1 MKIFILEDNKE
12 RIKWFKEV
20 FSSESNLFFADNVE
34 EAKKI
39 LLENSEFD
47 ILFLDHDLDQ
57 KIFVNSNEQNTGYQL
72 ARFLVENKISFMSI
86 IIHSMNIF
94 GSCRMFDVLKK
105 ISENVRRVPFPI
117 LRYRVWRKSQ
127 K

>member
-1 MKIFILEDNKE
+1 MKIFILEDSKE
-12 RIKWFKEV
+12 RIKWFKDV
-20 FSSESNLFFADNVE
+20 FSSENSLFFADNVIDAKRILTE
-34 EAKKI
+34 ESNFYA
-39 LLENSEFD
+39 
-47 ILFLDHDLDQ
+47 LFLDHDLDNR
-57 KIFVNSNEQNTGYQL
+57 IFVDSNEENTGYQL

-94 GSCRMFDVLKK
+94 GSHRMFDVLKK
-105 ISENVRRVPFPI
+105 ISENVYRVPFPV

>member
-1 MKIFILEDNKE
+1 MKIFILEDRNR
-12 RIKWFKEV
+12 RIKWFKKV
-20 FSSESNLFFADNVE
+20 FSSENSLFFADNVE
-34 EAKKI
+34 DAKKI

-57 KIFVNSNEQNTGYQL
+57 KIFVCPNESNTGYQL
-72 ARFLVENKISFMSI
+72 ARLLVENKISFVSI

-105 ISENVRRVPFPI
+105 ISENVYRMPFPI
-117 LRYRVWRKSQ
+117 LRYKVWRKLQ

>member
-1 MKIFILEDNKE
+1 MKIFILEDSKE

-105 ISENVRRVPFPI
+105 ISENVHRVPFPI